1 MTANELADALDD
13 AITDPWEAEEW
24 LRRKM
29 QEAATMLR
37 NQQFEI
43 EVLKETLKKRDYL
56 IDLILEQGIKD
67 DT

>member
-1 MTANELADALDD
+1 MNANELADYLEGSDLYSHGDVKD
-13 AITDPWEAEEW
+13 AVDT
-24 LRRKM
+24 LR
-29 QEAATMLR
+29 
-37 NQQFEI
+37 QQQSEI